1 MMFDLAMYV
10 IEDVQDAAKA
20 EHHEIYA
27 FNIDDAE
34 CANCG
39 MVVGPSKSEFFPCVI
54 VVSTKMDDAWPICLD
69 CASPLLYPREWIIEL
84 EI

>member
-1 MMFDLAMYV
+1 MF
-10 IEDVQDAAKA
+10 I
-20 EHHEIYA
+20 
-27 FNIDDAE
+27 IDGTE

-39 MVVGPSKSEFFPCVI
+39 MVVGPVASEFFPCVLI
-54 VVSTKMDDAWPICLD
+54 VSTEIDDAWPVCLE